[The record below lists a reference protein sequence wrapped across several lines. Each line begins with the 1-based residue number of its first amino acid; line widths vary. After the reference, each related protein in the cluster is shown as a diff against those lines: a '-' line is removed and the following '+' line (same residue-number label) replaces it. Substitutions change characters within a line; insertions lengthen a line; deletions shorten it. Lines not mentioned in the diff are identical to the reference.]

1 MAVTTEHCHAVK
13 MTETGRIV
21 GKARWAEK
29 QIFRA
34 LHVLEALA
42 PVDPVG
48 SAEPATVRWQ
58 FRGCTAAGCPEG
70 LSERVRGKWVS
81 IWDHRPEA
89 MVEAAD

>member
-1 MAVTTEHCHAVK
+1 M
-13 MTETGRIV
+13 V

-29 QIFRA
+29 QVFRV
-34 LHVLEALA
+34 LHVLEAPA
-42 PVDPVG
+42 P
-48 SAEPATVRWQ
+48 VRWQ
-58 FRGCTAAGCPEG
+58 FQGCTAAGCPQG